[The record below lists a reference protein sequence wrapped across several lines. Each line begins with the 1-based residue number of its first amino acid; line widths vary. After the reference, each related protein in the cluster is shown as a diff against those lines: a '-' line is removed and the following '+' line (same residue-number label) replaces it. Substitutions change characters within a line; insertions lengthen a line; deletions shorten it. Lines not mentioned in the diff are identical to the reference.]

1 MKILKVI
8 IDNFRNIAHADYD
21 LGDRNIFIGPNYKG
35 KTNTIL
41 AIYWALTGYM
51 LDGSNDDMSLKPLD
65 DTKKEVSVELV
76 FEDGWT
82 YKKAYSEKW
91 TTKRGTKETV
101 MEGHV
106 TQYYVKGDKS
116 SAKDALS
123 ELFQHMGL
131 SNIKLETSKFGLVRA
146 IIDPYYM
153 AETCDWAILRSFV
166 IELVGDVSN
175 DDVYAAEELL
185 NNIRPLLTGY
195 GHDTA
200 KATKHLKSRIKG
212 AKDETNEKKAM
223 LKGFSDIAD
232 VDASVLATA
241 KKILADTDKTIAQYA
256 AQKAGSVNQKLIDLR
271 NNLAQVNLELA
282 ESIEY
287 DRHHLDEVNADTKAK
302 IRGYEEEVSSVRK
315 TLAEK
320 RNVFTNMQ
328 NENVKLDAD
337 IERVKNEIDIK
348 KKAKGNKRDEYLVA
362 KKSQFDGGMVLPD
375 ENTCPRC
382 GEVLNAEYIDT
393 VKAQNEKLKSEFEK
407 KKKVTLDSIASEGK
421 KLELEIQNLEFE
433 LDNLQK
439 KERQNPDFILAEIK
453 SIEADMA
460 QKKVTIE
467 SLEKTMVN
475 EYTSEKTYGL
485 RMKQN
490 DIQCAIRKEETVNT
504 TEELDAKIAELK
516 VSKVP
521 YEETINK
528 HNLYLQAHERV
539 NLLNKELDDIAT
551 KQCEYES
558 KLMLVEKFTQTKLSM
573 LQSNVEK
580 VFGKAVKF
588 TLVKSNIKEGSW
600 DEVCYP
606 SVFGKD
612 TPFKKG
618 SESEKIITGI
628 YLIECVKKKMG
639 IPDLPIIFDAGSE
652 LDTQSLNTRLNTNS
666 QLIMTKVDDI
676 NYTDVTLLKA

>member
-8 IDNFRNIAHADYD
+8 IDNFRNIVHADYD

-153 AETCDWAILRSFV
+153 AETCDWSILRSFV

-175 DDVYAAEELL
+175 DDVYAAEEVL

-232 VDASVLATA
+232 VDAGVLATA
-241 KKILADTDKTIAQYA
+241 KKILVDTDNTIAQYT

-302 IRGYEEEVSSVRK
+302 IRGHEEELSSMRK
-315 TLAEK
+315 TLTEK

-328 NENVKLDAD
+328 NENVKLDAE
-337 IERVKNEIDIK
+337 IERVKNEIDTK
-348 KKAKGNKRDEYLVA
+348 KKAKGNKRDEYLAA
-362 KKSQFDGGMVLPD
+362 KKASLMV
-375 ENTCPRC
+375 
-382 GEVLNAEYIDT
+382 VW
-393 VKAQNEKLKSEFEK
+393 F
-407 KKKVTLDSIASEGK
+407 
-421 KLELEIQNLEFE
+421 F
-433 LDNLQK
+433 
-439 KERQNPDFILAEIK
+439 
-453 SIEADMA
+453 
-460 QKKVTIE
+460 
-467 SLEKTMVN
+467 
-475 EYTSEKTYGL
+475 
-485 RMKQN
+485 
-490 DIQCAIRKEETVNT
+490 
-504 TEELDAKIAELK
+504 
-516 VSKVP
+516 
-521 YEETINK
+521 
-528 HNLYLQAHERV
+528 
-539 NLLNKELDDIAT
+539 
-551 KQCEYES
+551 
-558 KLMLVEKFTQTKLSM
+558 LMRIHALVAEKF
-573 LQSNVEK
+573 
-580 VFGKAVKF
+580 
-588 TLVKSNIKEGSW
+588 
-600 DEVCYP
+600 
-606 SVFGKD
+606 
-612 TPFKKG
+612 
-618 SESEKIITGI
+618 
-628 YLIECVKKKMG
+628 
-639 IPDLPIIFDAGSE
+639 
-652 LDTQSLNTRLNTNS
+652 
-666 QLIMTKVDDI
+666 
-676 NYTDVTLLKA
+676 

>member
-8 IDNFRNIAHADYD
+8 IDNFRNIVHADYD

-153 AETCDWAILRSFV
+153 AETCDWSILRSFV

-175 DDVYAAEELL
+175 DDVYAAEEVL

-232 VDASVLATA
+232 VDAGVLATA
-241 KKILADTDKTIAQYA
+241 KKYWLIPTIRLLSIL
-256 AQKAGSVNQKLIDLR
+256 
-271 NNLAQVNLELA
+271 
-282 ESIEY
+282 
-287 DRHHLDEVNADTKAK
+287 H
-302 IRGYEEEVSSVRK
+302 RK
-315 TLAEK
+315 
-320 RNVFTNMQ
+320 
-328 NENVKLDAD
+328 
-337 IERVKNEIDIK
+337 
-348 KKAKGNKRDEYLVA
+348 
-362 KKSQFDGGMVLPD
+362 PD
-375 ENTCPRC
+375 
-382 GEVLNAEYIDT
+382 
-393 VKAQNEKLKSEFEK
+393 Q
-407 KKKVTLDSIASEGK
+407 
-421 KLELEIQNLEFE
+421 
-433 LDNLQK
+433 
-439 KERQNPDFILAEIK
+439 
-453 SIEADMA
+453 
-460 QKKVTIE
+460 
-467 SLEKTMVN
+467 
-475 EYTSEKTYGL
+475 
-485 RMKQN
+485 
-490 DIQCAIRKEETVNT
+490 
-504 TEELDAKIAELK
+504 
-516 VSKVP
+516 
-521 YEETINK
+521 
-528 HNLYLQAHERV
+528 
-539 NLLNKELDDIAT
+539 
-551 KQCEYES
+551 
-558 KLMLVEKFTQTKLSM
+558 
-573 LQSNVEK
+573 
-580 VFGKAVKF
+580 
-588 TLVKSNIKEGSW
+588 
-600 DEVCYP
+600 
-606 SVFGKD
+606 
-612 TPFKKG
+612 
-618 SESEKIITGI
+618 
-628 YLIECVKKKMG
+628 
-639 IPDLPIIFDAGSE
+639 
-652 LDTQSLNTRLNTNS
+652 
-666 QLIMTKVDDI
+666 
-676 NYTDVTLLKA
+676 

>member
-8 IDNFRNIAHADYD
+8 INNFRNIAHAEYD

-65 DTKKEVSVELV
+65 NTKKEVSVELV

-82 YKKAYSEKW
+82 YKKTYSEKW

-131 SNIKLETSKFGLVRA
+131 SGIKLETSKFGLVRA

-153 AETCDWAILRSFV
+153 SETCDWAILRSFV

-185 NNIRPLLTGY
+185 KDIRPLLTEY

-212 AKDETNEKKAM
+212 AKDEMSEKKAM

-232 VDASVLATA
+232 VDAGVLATA
-241 KKILADTDKTIAQYA
+241 KKILADTDKMIAQYT
-256 AQKAGSVNQKLIDLR
+256 AQKVGAVNQKLIDLR
-271 NNLAQVNLELA
+271 NNLAQINLELA
-282 ESIEY
+282 ESIEN
-287 DRHHLDEVNADTKAK
+287 DRKHLDEVNADTKAK
-302 IRGYEEEVSSVRK
+302 IRGYEEELSSIQKV
-315 TLAEK
+315 LADK
-320 RNVFTNMQ
+320 RNAFTSMQ

-337 IERVKNEIDIK
+337 IQRVKREISMKESAKKDKKDEFYLIK
-348 KKAKGNKRDEYLVA
+348 KRQY
-362 KKSQFDGGMVLPD
+362 DGGMPLPL
-375 ENTCPRC
+375 ESTCPHC
-382 GEVLNAEYIDT
+382 GGILNAEYIDT
-393 VKAQNEKLKSEFEK
+393 VKEQNEKLKVAFEEK
-407 KKKVTLDSIASEGK
+407 KKKSLDDVIAAGEK
-421 KLELEIQNLEFE
+421 LKLELQNLEFE
-433 LDNLQK
+433 LVELQK
-439 KERQNPDFILAEIK
+439 QERQNPDFILAEIK

-460 QKKVTIE
+460 QKKITME
-467 SLEKTMVN
+467 SLENGMVN
-475 EYTSEKTYGL
+475 EYTSEKTYDL
-485 RMKQN
+485 RRKQN
-490 DIQCAIRKEETVNT
+490 DMQCYIRKEETVNT
-504 TEELDAKIAELK
+504 TEEIDTKIAELK
-516 VSKVP
+516 ASKAP
-521 YEETINK
+521 YEETINE

-551 KQCEYES
+551 IQCEYES

-580 VFGKAVKF
+580 VFGKEVKF

-628 YLIECVKKKMG
+628 YLIECVKKRMK

-652 LDTQSLNTRLNTNS
+652 LDTQSLNTRLNTKS

>member
-302 IRGYEEEVSSVRK
+302 IRG
-315 TLAEK
+315 
-320 RNVFTNMQ
+320 
-328 NENVKLDAD
+328 
-337 IERVKNEIDIK
+337 
-348 KKAKGNKRDEYLVA
+348 
-362 KKSQFDGGMVLPD
+362 
-375 ENTCPRC
+375 
-382 GEVLNAEYIDT
+382 
-393 VKAQNEKLKSEFEK
+393 
-407 KKKVTLDSIASEGK
+407 
-421 KLELEIQNLEFE
+421 
-433 LDNLQK
+433 
-439 KERQNPDFILAEIK
+439 
-453 SIEADMA
+453 
-460 QKKVTIE
+460 
-467 SLEKTMVN
+467 
-475 EYTSEKTYGL
+475 
-485 RMKQN
+485 
-490 DIQCAIRKEETVNT
+490 
-504 TEELDAKIAELK
+504 
-516 VSKVP
+516 
-521 YEETINK
+521 
-528 HNLYLQAHERV
+528 
-539 NLLNKELDDIAT
+539 
-551 KQCEYES
+551 
-558 KLMLVEKFTQTKLSM
+558 
-573 LQSNVEK
+573 
-580 VFGKAVKF
+580 
-588 TLVKSNIKEGSW
+588 
-600 DEVCYP
+600 
-606 SVFGKD
+606 
-612 TPFKKG
+612 
-618 SESEKIITGI
+618 
-628 YLIECVKKKMG
+628 
-639 IPDLPIIFDAGSE
+639 
-652 LDTQSLNTRLNTNS
+652 
-666 QLIMTKVDDI
+666 
-676 NYTDVTLLKA
+676 